1 MKSFVALSLLSAGVN
16 AFPWVAH
23 APGVDSSALHSVE
36 KRQQAPQPG
45 GPGSAD
51 TCPFNAQH
59 VDAVPV
65 KQGQYNNARGGRKG
79 NEKGGYQVPRPDDLD
94 HQFIAPRPG
103 IDIRG
108 PCPGLN
114 VAANVSSDYPIHYL
128 VKIFLLMRGYSM
140 VSLHEMVSRPLMNW
154 SMRNKMSTT
163 LATTFLSC

>member
-23 APGVDSSALHSVE
+23 APGVDSSALHSIE

-65 KQGQYNNARGGRKG
+65 KPGQYNNARGGRKG
-79 NEKGGYQVPRPDDLD
+79 NERGGYQVPRPDDPD

-114 VAANVSSDYPIHYL
+114 VAANVSSD
-128 VKIFLLMRGYSM
+128 
-140 VSLHEMVSRPLMNW
+140 
-154 SMRNKMSTT
+154 
-163 LATTFLSC
+163 